1 MGSSYKPRTQ
11 SHASHKLPARGWG
24 RFTLDGANDP
34 SVFSGVI
41 TGVRRLET
49 ATPTIFFRVKVDLAN
64 PREQEITGQ
73 ARCGE
78 LEDATVCVQS
88 VLLTADPVDALVDT
102 VREFDVIVRDGGSAV
117 DTAGIEV
124 TLHFDADLITP

>member
-1 MGSSYKPRTQ
+1 MGSSYKPRTV
-11 SHASHKLPARGWG
+11 SHSSHKQPARAWG
-24 RFTLDGANDP
+24 RFTLDGATDP
-34 SVFSGVI
+34 SVISGVI

-49 ATPTIFFRVKVDLAN
+49 ATPTIFFRIKVDMAN
-64 PREQEITGQ
+64 PLSQEITAQ

-78 LEDATVCVQS
+78 LDDVTVCVQS
-88 VLLTADPVDALVDT
+88 ALLTADPVDAIVDA
-102 VREFDVIVRDGGSAV
+102 VREVDVIVRDGGSAV